1 MLNLLKFIGHIYV
14 LILPII
20 MGGVSNMIF
29 MKLPVLKSWRY
40 PMDARKSF
48 RGKRIFGDNKT
59 WKGFFGMIFF
69 TALSGLL
76 FWWLCNPFVIPGSQ
90 QISFDPFNF
99 LRGAWIGFAYVLFE
113 LPNSFIKR
121 RLNISSGKN
130 GGPLQTFF
138 DQSDSVFGIVLLY
151 PLVYPLTLKEAF
163 GILVILT
170 TSHYLINILLFHLK
184 LKNQRG

>member
-1 MLNLLKFIGHIYV
+1 MLSLLKFIGNIYI

-20 MGGVSNMIF
+20 MGGVCNMIF
-29 MKLPVLKSWRY
+29 MKLPILNSWRF
-40 PMDARKSF
+40 PMDARKTF

-59 WKGFFGMIFF
+59 WKGFSGMIFF

-76 FWWLCNPFVIPGSQ
+76 FWSL
-90 QISFDPFNF
+90 FDPSRFLFNL

-130 GGPLQTFF
+130 GGLVQTFF

-151 PLVYPLTLKEAF
+151 PLVYPLTWKEAL
-163 GILVILT
+163 GIFVILT
-170 TSHYLINILLFHLK
+170 TSHYLINILLFYLK
-184 LKNQRG
+184 LKNQKG

>member
-1 MLNLLKFIGHIYV
+1 MLNVLRFIGHIYV

-29 MKLPVLKSWRY
+29 MKLPILKSWRY
-40 PMDARKSF
+40 PMDAHKTF

-59 WKGFFGMIFF
+59 WKGFSGMIVF

-76 FWWLCNPFVIPGSQ
+76 FWGLLYPF
-90 QISFDPFNF
+90 SFFYL

-121 RLNISSGKN
+121 RLNIASGKN
-130 GGPLQTFF
+130 GGFLQTFF
-138 DQSDSVFGIVLLY
+138 DQCDSVIGIALLY
-151 PLVYPLTLKEAF
+151 PVVYPLTWLEAL
-163 GILVILT
+163 GIFVILT
-170 TSHYLINILLFHLK
+170 ATHYAINILLFHLK

>member
-1 MLNLLKFIGHIYV
+1 MNLLKFIGHIYV
-14 LILPII
+14 LILPVI

-29 MKLPVLKSWRY
+29 MKLPILLSWRF
-40 PMDARKSF
+40 PMDARKTF
-48 RGKRIFGDNKT
+48 RGKRVFGDNKT
-59 WKGFFGMIFF
+59 WKGFAGMIVF
-69 TALSGLL
+69 TALSGMLFWSVFDPSKLL
-76 FWWLCNPFVIPGSQ
+76 FNL
-90 QISFDPFNF
+90 

-121 RLNISSGKN
+121 RLDISSGKN
-130 GGPLQTFF
+130 GGLLQTFF

-151 PLVYPLTLKEAF
+151 PLVYPLSLKEAL

-170 TSHYLINILLFHLK
+170 TTHYLINILLFHLK